1 MQVPIVLDIMDA
13 EQLISEFAYR
23 TSRSGGKG
31 GQNVNKVETKV
42 EARFDVAA
50 SAALTEEE
58 KTWLLEKLAGKI
70 SAEGILS
77 ATNQTDRSQLTNKE
91 RATQKLLRIVEKA
104 LVKPKKR
111 KRAPIPAGVKEAR
124 LEAKRR
130 RSDVKAGRQPL
141 KHGRNNSD

>member
-1 MQVPIVLDIMDA
+1 MNA
-13 EQLISEFAYR
+13 ELLIQEFTYR

-50 SAALTEEE
+50 SAALTDEE
-58 KTWLLEKLAGKI
+58 KAYLLEKLADKI

-91 RATQKLLRIVEKA
+91 KATEKLLKLVEKG

-111 KRAPIPAGVKEAR
+111 RKVPVPAGVKEAR
-124 LEAKRR
+124 LEGKKRVSEKEGR
-130 RSDVKAGRQPL
+130 RGSRLECV
-141 KHGRNNSD
+141 

>member
-1 MQVPIVLDIMDA
+1 MNA
-13 EQLISEFAYR
+13 ELLQQEFSYR

-42 EARFDVAA
+42 EARLDISA
-50 SAALTEEE
+50 SAALTDEE
-58 KTWLLEKLAGKI
+58 KAYLLEKLADKI

-91 RATQKLLRIVEKA
+91 KATEKLLKLVEKG

-111 KRAPIPAGVKEAR
+111 RKVPIPAGVKEAR
-124 LEAKRR
+124 LEGKKRV
-130 RSDVKAGRQPL
+130 SEKKAARQPVKVL
-141 KHGRNNSD
+141 PKDSE

>member
-1 MQVPIVLDIMDA
+1 MNA
-13 EQLISEFAYR
+13 ELLQQEFTYR

-50 SAALTEEE
+50 SAALTDEE
-58 KTWLLEKLAGKI
+58 KAYLLEKLADKI
-70 SAEGILS
+70 SAEGMLS

-91 RATQKLLRIVEKA
+91 KATEKLLKLIEKG

-111 KRAPIPAGVKEAR
+111 RKAPIPAGVKEAR
-124 LEAKRR
+124 LEGKKRV
-130 RSDVKAGRQPL
+130 SEKKAARQPVKVL
-141 KHGRNNSD
+141 PKDSE

>member
-1 MQVPIVLDIMDA
+1 MDA
-13 EQLISEFAYR
+13 ELLQQEFTYR

-50 SAALTEEE
+50 SAALTDEE
-58 KTWLLEKLAGKI
+58 KTYLLEKLADKI

-91 RATQKLLRIVEKA
+91 KAAEKLLKLVEKG

-111 KRAPIPAGVKEAR
+111 RKVPVPAGVKEAR
-124 LEAKRR
+124 LEGKKRV
-130 RSDVKAGRQPL
+130 SEKKATRQAVRINP
-141 KHGRNNSD
+141 KDEE

>member
-1 MQVPIVLDIMDA
+1 MNTD
-13 EQLISEFAYR
+13 QLIQEFSYR

-58 KTWLLEKLAGKI
+58 KEYLLEKLADKI

-91 RATQKLLRIVEKA
+91 KATQKLLQMVEKA

-111 KRAPIPAGVKEAR
+111 KRAPVPAGVKEAR

-130 RSDVKAGRQPL
+130 MSEKKASRRNPL
-141 KHGRNNSD
+141 P